1 MGTFVSASLVIRGCL
16 ALLGE
21 DAELTPEPVDVVLEG
36 GRIAA
41 IMPAGVEAVETAI
54 DGRNCLLTPGMING
68 HLHSH
73 EHFQK
78 GRFDS
83 LPLELWMNYV
93 RPPRPVALT
102 ERQIYLRTLT
112 GAIEALRSGTTT
124 IVDDLNLGAGLS
136 RSHLAAVHRAYE
148 DIGVRALVG
157 ISMMDR
163 PFFEGLPYVDEEFE
177 ADLLAELRAL
187 PIASADALLGLAEEL
202 AVERHPLRNRV
213 GFIVS
218 PSAPQRCTTAFL
230 KAARGL
236 ADRHELPLMIHVL
249 ETRVQ
254 AVTAQLQ
261 QESTYIEYLDRIG
274 LLQPNTT
281 LVHGVWLTP
290 RDIEIVARSG
300 ATVQHNPWSNLR
312 LGSGIAPLRALL
324 DAGVNISL
332 ATDGCASTDTVNMLN
347 SVGLAATLHNIRGD
361 YEDWVDAGDAWRA
374 ATRGGARALGR
385 GHDLGKIEAGAV
397 ADLVLYSLN
406 SSPFVPANNLLQ
418 QLVHS
423 ERGASIRAVLVD
435 GRITM
440 DNGELTG
447 IDEVA
452 ILEEIQAEYRK
463 LRPLYDEAEASVARM
478 MPALKRIHQRCGSH
492 PISGDT
498 NQARLC

>member
-1 MGTFVSASLVIRGCL
+1 VGASLVIQGCL

-78 GRFDS
+78 GRFDN

-124 IVDDLNLGAGLS
+124 VVDDLNLGASLD
-136 RSHLAAVHRAYE
+136 RSHLAAVHQAYE
-148 DIGVRALVG
+148 DIGIRALVG

-163 PFFEGLPYVDEEFE
+163 PFFEGLPFVEEEFE
-177 ADLLAELRAL
+177 LDLLAELRAL
-187 PIASADALLGLAEEL
+187 PIAGPDELLELAEEL
-202 AVERHPLRNRV
+202 AVERHPSRNRV

-230 KAARGL
+230 KATRVL

-347 SVGLAATLHNIRGD
+347 SVGLAATLHKIRGD

-406 SSPFVPANNLLQ
+406 SSPFIPANNLLQ

-435 GRITM
+435 GRIIM

-452 ILEEIQAEYRK
+452 ILEEIQVEYRK

-478 MPALKRIHQRCGSH
+478 MPALKRIHRRCAGH
-492 PISGDT
+492 PISADT

>member
-1 MGTFVSASLVIRGCL
+1 VSISLIIRGCL

-21 DAELTPEPVDVVLEG
+21 EAELTPEPVDVVVEG
-36 GRIAA
+36 TRIAA
-41 IMPAGVEAVETAI
+41 VTPAGTGVGETAI
-54 DGRNCLLTPGMING
+54 DGRNGLLTPGMING

-78 GRFDS
+78 GRFDN

-124 IVDDLNLGAGLS
+124 IVDDLNLGASLN

-163 PFFEGLPYVDEEFE
+163 PFFEALPFVEDEFE

-187 PIASADALLGLAEEL
+187 PISSADALFGLAEEL
-202 AVERHPLRNRV
+202 ALAHHPARNRV

-230 KAARGL
+230 KATRAL
-236 ADRHELPLMIHVL
+236 ADRHDLPLMIHVL
-249 ETRVQ
+249 ETRLQ

-261 QESTYIEYLDRIG
+261 HESTYIEYLDRIG

-281 LVHGVWLTP
+281 LIHGVWLTP

-332 ATDGCASTDTVNMLN
+332 GTDGCASTDTVNMLN
-347 SVGLAATLHNIRGD
+347 SVGLAATLHKVRGD
-361 YEDWVDAGDAWRA
+361 HEGWVDASDAWRA
-374 ATRGGARALGR
+374 ATRGGAKALGR
-385 GHDLGKIEAGAV
+385 GQDLGKIEAGAR

-435 GRITM
+435 GRIVM
-440 DNGELTG
+440 DNGKLTG
-447 IDEVA
+447 IDEDS
-452 ILEEIQAEYRK
+452 ILEEIQAEYRT
-463 LRPLYDEAEASVARM
+463 LRPLYDEAEDSVARM
-478 MPALKRIHQRCGSH
+478 MPALKRIHQRCACH
-492 PISGDT
+492 PISRDI